1 MMNVLAHVSLGFCW
15 VDPIALLILLM
26 VVVFYVARIKK
37 LSNTE
42 KSLMERAAQPDI
54 AELEIPS
61 V

>member
-15 VDPIALLILLM
+15 IDPIALLILLM